1 MSWKIITEETGK
13 LTNKKVLLR
22 LDLNVPLSDGKI
34 VDNFKIEK
42 VLTTI
47 GFLQKEGAKIII
59 LSHLGGDGQKSLLPV
74 CEYLK
79 KFFVVSFLTDIFSD
93 EGRKKIS
100 GLQAGEI
107 VVLENLR
114 RYAGEKENNSDFTKQ
129 LASLGD
135 LYVNEAFAVSHRH
148 HSSIVGLPQLLKSF
162 GGPEFAKEIK
172 ELANISQTGF
182 PRLFILGGNKL
193 QTKIPF
199 IEKFLEMADF
209 VLVGGALAN
218 DFFKAQGLEIG
229 ESLASQERIVSDDLL
244 QNKKIILPEDV
255 VVAGHQGVSIK
266 KPKAVKKDERIVDV
280 GPQTLRTWR
289 DLIKNSKFA
298 LWNGPLGDYLNGF
311 SEATFELIRAL
322 TDNKIE
328 VIAGGGDTEHC
339 ISQLGL
345 EEKFDF
351 ISTGG
356 GAMLEFVA
364 TGTLAGI
371 EALNNSPL

>member
-13 LTNKKVLLR
+13 LTNKKILLR
-22 LDLNVPLSDGKI
+22 LDLNVPISDGKI

-59 LSHLGGDGQKSLLPV
+59 LSHLGGDGQADLLPV

-79 KFFVVSFLTDIFSD
+79 KFFAVSFITDIFSD

-107 VVLENLR
+107 VILENLR
-114 RYAGEKENNSDFTKQ
+114 RYAGEQENNPDFTKR

-135 LYVNEAFAVSHRH
+135 LYVNEAFAVSHRC
-148 HSSIVGLPQLLKSF
+148 HSSIVGLPQFLKSF
-162 GGPEFAKEIK
+162 CGPEFASEIK

-199 IEKFLEMADF
+199 IEKFLEKANF
-209 VLVGGALAN
+209 ILVGGALAN

-255 VVAGHQGVSIK
+255 VVAGPQGVSVK
-266 KPKAVKKDERIVDV
+266 KPKAVKKGERIVDV
-280 GPQTLRTWR
+280 GPQTMGTWR

-298 LWNGPLGDYLNGF
+298 LWNGPLGDYLDGF

-322 TDNKIE
+322 TDNEIE
-328 VIAGGGDTEHC
+328 AIAGGGDTEHC

-356 GAMLEFVA
+356 GALLEFVA
-364 TGTLAGI
+364 EGTLAGI